1 MSTRGCSARPRWA
14 STASTTPSSRSG
26 SRRSSSWSA
35 SWSGRW
41 LPARSRRP
49 TRRRRPRSSGRPC
62 TGSWCSRSRTSTACS
77 TTRRRRCSGRCS
89 VGCWPAPPSSWARA
103 AGRSGSPVQARE
115 PPPGYVRGHV
125 PGRRRAGDA
134 RARRRLRTGLR
145 AARAGAPA
153 AARLAGR
160 GLGWRVAR
168 VGVRPAAGLVAGV
181 ANGGFGVLVGVIGI
195 LTLIP
200 ANGAP
205 GVVPAEGRLTTCSWD
220 IGGPAPEGFWIFS
233 GGQRMLNV
241 LVFVPAGVLLVLAV
255 ARWRAAW
262 LLVPLGLVGLAA
274 YSAAIEA
281 IQLELARIDRACDVT
296 DVTDNVT
303 GAVLGVGVGVVLAL
317 LLQPWRRR

>member
-1 MSTRGCSARPRWA
+1 MLALIAVSGALCALLALALRPR
-14 STASTTPSSRSG
+14 
-26 SRRSSSWSA
+26 
-35 SWSGRW
+35 
-41 LPARSRRP
+41 
-49 TRRRRPRSSGRPC
+49 
-62 TGSWCSRSRTSTACS
+62 
-77 TTRRRRCSGRCS
+77 
-89 VGCWPAPPSSWARA
+89 
-103 AGRSGSPVQARE
+103 
-115 PPPGYVRGHV
+115 
-125 PGRRRAGDA
+125 
-134 RARRRLRTGLR
+134 
-145 AARAGAPA
+145 
-153 AARLAGR
+153 
-160 GLGWRVAR
+160 LGWLTAWSIAGFVWAVA
-168 VGVRPAAGLVAGV
+168 
-181 ANGGFGVLVGVIGI
+181 VIGI

-220 IGGPAPEGFWIFS
+220 VGGPAPEGFWIFS

-296 DVTDNVT
+296 DVIDNVT
-303 GAVLGVGVGVVLAL
+303 GAVLGVGVGVALAL